1 MRNYIYDE
9 KTDLYYKKEVEDVK
23 SIDDLLDEY
32 NNAKMLYKIFNDDSY
47 LEKMEE
53 VKEEMKG
60 MIDNLSLI
68 HI

>member
-1 MRNYIYDE
+1 MGNYIYDE

-60 MIDNLSLI
+60 MIDNERN
-68 HI
+68 